1 MARIAVYEPLVSL
14 GSKVS
19 YRAEQGCP
27 LARVKDL
34 SPFERGRPLPPSEGN
49 GSKSLT
55 LKTERLAKPL
65 TVAAGENDVYLKD
78 SRMINIVG
86 ALTGAA
92 TVARITPENYAYTT
106 QVLYGDITEGTPPN
120 QNYKKFKVTLVS
132 TPQLYVGS
140 NGKLT
145 YTQP

>member
-1 MARIAVYEPLVSL
+1 M
-14 GSKVS
+14 
-19 YRAEQGCP
+19 
-27 LARVKDL
+27 KDL

-55 LKTERLAKPL
+55 LKTERFAKPL

-92 TVARITPENYAYTT
+92 FVARITPEAYRSGT
-106 QVLYGDITEGTPPN
+106 QVLDGDIISGTA
-120 QNYKKFKVTLVS
+120 QNYKKFKVTQCSPL
-132 TPQLYVGS
+132 QLYVGFD
-140 NGKLT
+140 GRLT
-145 YTQP
+145 TTQP

>member
-55 LKTERLAKPL
+55 LKTERFAKPL

-86 ALTGAA
+86 ALTGAKP
-92 TVARITPENYAYTT
+92 VACITPEDYTSGT
-106 QVLYGDITEGTPPN
+106 QVLNGDIMEGTP
-120 QNYKKFKVTLVS
+120 QKNYKKFKVTQG

-140 NGKLT
+140 DGKLT

>member
-19 YRAEQGCP
+19 YRADQGYP

-55 LKTERLAKPL
+55 LKTERFAKPL
-65 TVAAGENDVYLKD
+65 TVAAGKNDVYLKD
-78 SRMINIVG
+78 GKTIEIVG
-86 ALTGAA
+86 VLTGADP
-92 TVARITPENYAYTT
+92 VARITPENYAYTT
-106 QVLYGDITEGTPPN
+106 QVLYGDITDGSP
-120 QNYKKFKVTLVS
+120 QNYKKFKVTPVS
-132 TPQLYVGS
+132 FPQLFVGS
-140 NGKLT
+140 DGKLT
-145 YTQP
+145 YNVPSP

>member
-55 LKTERLAKPL
+55 LKTERFAKPL

-86 ALTGAA
+86 ALTGTAP
-92 TVARITPENYAYTT
+92 VARITPENYAYTT
-106 QVLYGDITEGTPPN
+106 QVLYGAITAGTAPN
-120 QNYKKFKVTLVS
+120 QNYTKFDVT
-132 TPQLYVGS
+132 PYGS
-140 NGKLT
+140 ILWTINSSGCL
-145 YTQP
+145 Q

>member
-49 GSKSLT
+49 VSKSLT
-55 LKTERLAKPL
+55 LKTERFAKPL

-78 SRMINIVG
+78 GTMIDIKG

-92 TVARITPENYAYTT
+92 TVARITPESYTSGT
-106 QVLYGDITEGTPPN
+106 QVLDGDITLGTP
-120 QNYKKFKVTLVS
+120 QKNYKKFKVTPVS
-132 TPQLYVGS
+132 TPQLFVGF

-145 YTQP
+145 TTQP

>member
-55 LKTERLAKPL
+55 LKTERFAKPL
-65 TVAAGENDVYLKD
+65 TVAAGKNDVYLKD

-86 ALTGAA
+86 ALTGARP
-92 TVARITPENYAYTT
+92 VARITPESYRLGS
-106 QVLYGDITEGTPPN
+106 QVLDGDIINGTP
-120 QNYKKFKVTLVS
+120 QNYKKFKVTPVS
-132 TPQLYVGS
+132 VPQLYVGFD
-140 NGKLT
+140 GKLT
-145 YTQP
+145 TTQP

>member
-27 LARVKDL
+27 LARAKDL

-65 TVAAGENDVYLKD
+65 AVAAGENDVYLKD
-78 SRMINIVG
+78 SRVINIVG
-86 ALTGAA
+86 ALTG
-92 TVARITPENYAYTT
+92 TKPVASITPEYYSLTT
-106 QVLYGDITEGTPPN
+106 QVLSGDITVGTP
-120 QNYKKFKVTLVS
+120 QNYTKFVVTPDGS
-132 TPQLYVGS
+132 SPPWTIDS
-140 NGKLT
+140 NGCL
-145 YTQP
+145 Q

>member
-55 LKTERLAKPL
+55 LKTERFAKPL
-65 TVAAGENDVYLKD
+65 TVAAGKNDVYLKD

-92 TVARITPENYAYTT
+92 FVARITPEKYRSGT
-106 QVLYGDITEGTPPN
+106 QVLDGNIISGTS

-132 TPQLYVGS
+132 TPQLFVGS

-145 YTQP
+145 TTQP